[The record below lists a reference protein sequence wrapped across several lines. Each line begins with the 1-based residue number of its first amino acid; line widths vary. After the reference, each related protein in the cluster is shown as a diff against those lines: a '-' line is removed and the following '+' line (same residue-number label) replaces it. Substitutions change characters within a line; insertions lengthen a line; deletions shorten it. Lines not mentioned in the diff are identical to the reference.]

1 MFYAAWSYHHYKKI
15 MDLLNIQHK
24 LHTQSA
30 QHTIIYSLCL
40 FLSTFSAIYAQAPQ
54 SFEIQKNERLLVLAP
69 HPDDESLSSAGLAHR
84 ILINDGAV
92 RSVVITAG
100 DAYVEA
106 IEKDTGRKNLKPTDF
121 LKYGEIR
128 LEESRRA
135 AKILGNGLIHLDLL
149 GFSDGSIYDML
160 VSHWRTHP
168 EKSEFT
174 GFSHVPYRIAEDKGV
189 AQDGKV
195 LHDELIKILN
205 ETKPTLIVFP
215 DVMENDSD
223 HAGLGMFALLAIHDW
238 LNQKNSDHKKEPR
251 LLTYLI
257 HWQHG
262 WPAGSDSAVPLNLSN
277 SPLFLPDDLP
287 LRGHQ
292 RACFNLNVIERNL
305 KHNALAQ
312 YNTQQRAMGDF
323 LAAFVRSNECFTVLN
338 VEDSRDIKNVVLHW
352 QSVRKLFDDN
362 PSSRARI

>member
-1 MFYAAWSYHHYKKI
+1 MH
-15 MDLLNIQHK
+15 LLNIQYK

-40 FLSTFSAIYAQAPQ
+40 FLSTFSTIYAQAPQ

-69 HPDDESLSSAGLAHR
+69 HPDDESLSSAGLTHR
-84 ILINDGAV
+84 ILINDGTV

-121 LKYGEIR
+121 LKYGEMR
-128 LEESRRA
+128 LEESRHA
-135 AKILGNGLIHLDLL
+135 AKILGNGFIHLDLL

-238 LNQKNSDHKKEPR
+238 LNQKNSNHKKAPR

-262 WPAGSDSAVPLNLSN
+262 WPEGSNAPAPLNLSN

-287 LRGHQ
+287 DRDHQ
-292 RACFNLNVIERNL
+292 RACFNLNILERNL
-305 KHNALAQ
+305 KHNVLAQ
-312 YNTQQRAMGDF
+312 YKTQQRAMGDF
-323 LAAFVRSNECFTVLN
+323 LASFVRSNECFTVLN
-338 VEDSRDIKNVVLHW
+338 VEDSYDIKKVILHW
-352 QSVRKLFDDN
+352 QHVRKTFDDN
-362 PSSRARI
+362 PATRARI

>member
-1 MFYAAWSYHHYKKI
+1 MDTLNNRDKI
-15 MDLLNIQHK
+15 DTYSTPNI
-24 LHTQSA
+24 LIFSFW
-30 QHTIIYSLCL
+30 L
-40 FLSTFSAIYAQAPQ
+40 FLSSFTTLYAQTPPSLEVRQ
-54 SFEIQKNERLLVLAP
+54 HERLLILAP

-84 ILINDGAV
+84 ALINDGTV

-121 LKYGEIR
+121 LKYGEMR
-128 LEESRRA
+128 LEESRHA
-135 AKILGNGLIHLDLL
+135 AKILGNGFIHLDLL

-189 AQDGKV
+189 AQDGKI

-238 LNQKNSDHKKEPR
+238 LNQKNNDKKNAPR
-251 LLTYLI
+251 LLSYLI

-262 WPAGSDSAVPLNLSN
+262 WPEGSNSPTPLNLSN

-287 LRGHQ
+287 VRGHE
-292 RACFNLNVIERNL
+292 RACFNLNIIERNL
-305 KHNALAQ
+305 KHNVLAQ
-312 YNTQQRAMGDF
+312 YKTQQRAMGDF
-323 LAAFVRSNECFTVLN
+323 LAAFVRSNECFTMLN

-352 QSVRKLFDDN
+352 QSGRKTFDDN
-362 PSSRARI
+362 PATRARI

>member
-1 MFYAAWSYHHYKKI
+1 MNP
-15 MDLLNIQHK
+15 LNSQHK
-24 LHTQSA
+24 LYIPSA
-30 QHTIIYSLCL
+30 RRSIIYSLCL
-40 FLSTFSAIYAQAPQ
+40 FLSTFSPLHAQEPQ
-54 SFEIQKNERLLVLAP
+54 SFEIKQNERLLILAP
-69 HPDDESLSSAGLAHR
+69 HPDDESLSSAGLAHHV
-84 ILINDGAV
+84 LAEGGTV
-92 RSVVITAG
+92 RSVIVTAG

-106 IEKDTGRKNLKPTDF
+106 IEKDTGRKNLTPTDF
-121 LKYGEIR
+121 LKYGETR
-128 LEESRRA
+128 LEESRSA
-135 AKILGNGLIHLDLL
+135 AKIIGNGFIHLDLL

-174 GFSHVPYRIAEDKGV
+174 GFSHVPYRIAEDTGV

-195 LHDELIKILN
+195 LHDELIRILK

-223 HAGLGMFALLAIHDW
+223 HSGLGMFALLAIHDW
-238 LNQKNSDHKKEPR
+238 LNQKNSDKKEELR
-251 LLTYLI
+251 LLAYLI

-262 WPAGSDSAVPLNLSN
+262 WPAGSDAVVPLNLSN

-292 RACFNLNVIERNL
+292 RACFNLNVIERHI
-305 KHNALAQ
+305 KHHALAQ
-312 YNTQQRAMGDF
+312 YKTQQRAMGNF

-338 VEDSRDIKNVVLHW
+338 VEDSRNIKNVVRHW
-352 QSVRKLFDDN
+352 QTRRKTFDDN
-362 PSSRARI
+362 PASRAKI

>member
-1 MFYAAWSYHHYKKI
+1 MNSTRYKFI
-15 MDLLNIQHK
+15 CSFCLLLSSFSSI
-24 LHTQSA
+24 LHA
-30 QHTIIYSLCL
+30 QVPL
-40 FLSTFSAIYAQAPQ
+40 
-54 SFEIQKNERLLVLAP
+54 SFELRKHERLLILAP

-84 ILINDGAV
+84 VLINEGNV

-121 LKYGEIR
+121 LKYGEMR
-128 LEESRRA
+128 LEESRHA
-135 AKILGNGLIHLDLL
+135 AKILGNGFIHLDLL

-174 GFSHVPYRIAEDKGV
+174 GFSHVPYRIAQDKGV
-189 AQDGKV
+189 AQDGKI
-195 LHDELIKILN
+195 LHDELVNILN

-238 LNQKNSDHKKEPR
+238 INQKNSGAKKEPR

-305 KHNALAQ
+305 KHNVLAQ
-312 YNTQQRAMGDF
+312 YQTQQRAMGDF
-323 LAAFVRSNECFTVLN
+323 LAAFVRSNECFTMLN

-352 QSVRKLFDDN
+352 QSVRKIFDDN

>member
-1 MFYAAWSYHHYKKI
+1 M
-15 MDLLNIQHK
+15 
-24 LHTQSA
+24 
-30 QHTIIYSLCL
+30 
-40 FLSTFSAIYAQAPQ
+40 
-54 SFEIQKNERLLVLAP
+54 
-69 HPDDESLSSAGLAHR
+69 
-84 ILINDGAV
+84 
-92 RSVVITAG
+92 
-100 DAYVEA
+100 
-106 IEKDTGRKNLKPTDF
+106 
-121 LKYGEIR
+121 KYGEIR

>member
-1 MFYAAWSYHHYKKI
+1 

-262 WPAGSDSAVPLNLSN
+262 WPVGSDSAVPLNLSN